1 MSLLT
6 GLLSC
11 LLSLERK
18 NAGLGEGRAPNREQG
33 RPELQELPEEGGAV
47 AEEDAEPRVPGWVFL
62 LRFWKTNRSLLFLID
77 THFPK

>member
-1 MSLLT
+1 M
-6 GLLSC
+6 
-11 LLSLERK
+11 
-18 NAGLGEGRAPNREQG
+18 PNWEQG